1 MYRSV
6 WDDNAVGEDTGAGL
20 GRPGYVPDFGHNLSQ
35 LTIRNIYLQT
45 VIIDDAQRTSRSE
58 NPFLIV
64 LKLSSNDPLYGMV
77 INLALAR

>member
-1 MYRSV
+1 MSQILV
-6 WDDNAVGEDTGAGL
+6 IIC
-20 GRPGYVPDFGHNLSQ
+20 Q

-45 VIIDDAQRTSRSE
+45 AIIDDAQRTSRSE

>member
-1 MYRSV
+1 MCCALLRGS
-6 WDDNAVGEDTGAGL
+6 TGLVAPAMSQIL
-20 GRPGYVPDFGHNLSQ
+20 VIICQ